1 MDCNVLKFIPPPNY
15 WTRGPWYPIDLFLRA
30 EDWIRFC
37 GCGNKTQQRRAKCQ
51 ACYKRAWKIKYP
63 LRATFDSLRTRA
75 RRDKIP
81 FDLTLVDWEIW
92 CGLYGYLELRGQGMN
107 DMTVDRI
114 NTDPRKG
121 YWGYRYDN
129 MQPLTRIENGRKGA
143 KERKVWR
150 NGSPRLDSDV
160 F

>member
-1 MDCNVLKFIPPPNY
+1 MEI
-15 WTRGPWYPIDLFLRA
+15 YPIDLFLRA
-30 EDWIRFC
+30 EDCVRYCSC
-37 GCGNKTQQRRAKCQ
+37 GRPTQRSSAAKCQ
-51 ACYKRAWKIKYP
+51 TCYKRSWKERNP
-63 LRATFDSLRTRA
+63 LKATFDSLRTRA

-92 CGLYGYLELRGQGMN
+92 CGLYGYLELRGQGGN

-143 KERKVWR
+143 GERKVWR
-150 NGSPRLDSDV
+150 NERPRLDGDV